1 MSESTTLD
9 EMATGTDAAEQ
20 HAVEH
25 PDDGHAHGATDGQ
38 YILIALILAVIT
50 AAEVSLSYIDV
61 GPIFIP
67 ALLVMMAVK
76 FVIVVSYFMHLKFDN
91 RIFSFLFYSGLLLAL
106 GVYVLALAT
115 FEFFA

>member
-1 MSESTTLD
+1 MST
-9 EMATGTDAAEQ
+9 
-20 HAVEH
+20 VEH
-25 PDDGHAHGATDGQ
+25 PPVGEELAADEYGEHQHGATDKQ
-38 YILIALILAVIT
+38 YIIIALILATIT
-50 AAEVSLSYIDV
+50 AAEVSISYIDV

>member
-1 MSESTTLD
+1 VSESTTVD
-9 EMATGTDAAEQ
+9 ELATGTDAVEQ

-25 PDDGHAHGATDGQ
+25 PGDGHAHGATDGQ
-38 YILIALILAVIT
+38 YILIALILALIT

-115 FEFFA
+115 FEFFS